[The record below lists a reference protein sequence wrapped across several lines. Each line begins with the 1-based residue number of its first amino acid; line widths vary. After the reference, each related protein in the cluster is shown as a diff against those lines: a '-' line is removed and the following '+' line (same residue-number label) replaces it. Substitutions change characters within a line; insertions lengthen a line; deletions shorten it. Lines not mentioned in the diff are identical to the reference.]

1 MAGELKSVYD
11 PKEVEEKWYHIW
23 EEKKYFHADV
33 NDDRES
39 FCIVIPPPNVTGQ
52 LHMGHAL
59 DETLQDILVRYK
71 RMAGFNTLW
80 VPGTDHAGIATQAKV
95 EEQLRKEGTSK
106 EELGRE
112 AFLERAWEWK
122 DKYHNRIVTQ
132 LRGLGTSCDWERERF
147 TMDEGL
153 SRAVREAFVTFYE
166 KDLIYRDK
174 YIVNW
179 CPKCH
184 TTISDIEVEH

>member
-11 PKEVEEKWYHIW
+11 PKEVEEKWYKIW

-33 NDDRES
+33 NDERDP

-59 DETLQDILVRYK
+59 DETLQDILIRYK

-95 EEQLRKEGTSK
+95 EEQLRKDGTSK
-106 EELGRE
+106 
-112 AFLERAWEWK
+112 
-122 DKYHNRIVTQ
+122 
-132 LRGLGTSCDWERERF
+132 
-147 TMDEGL
+147 
-153 SRAVREAFVTFYE
+153 
-166 KDLIYRDK
+166 
-174 YIVNW
+174 
-179 CPKCH
+179 
-184 TTISDIEVEH
+184 